1 MSRHPARLPG
11 LPLLVAATDPDGEL
25 LERFAARR
33 EEAAFAALV
42 ARHGPMVLGVCRR
55 LLRDAGRAEDAFQAT
70 FLILA
75 RKAASV
81 GRAGPLA
88 GWLHAV
94 AHRVAANT
102 RRSERRRPQ
111 AALADE
117 PPSPHPEPSAEVE
130 GLELLAAVEH
140 EIARLPAAYRLP
152 IVLCCLEGLSQ
163 EDAARKLGCT
173 PGALRG
179 RLERGRARLHDRLAR
194 GGVVVPAVFAAAAA
208 SRAAVAAGPA
218 AAVARAAVF
227 FAERRAVPESVA
239 PAAVVALAQRSIQ
252 VLTLKKLI
260 LPATLVLAAGVL
272 VPVGVLAGRPGRPA
286 PVAADD
292 KAEPEKKPMPDLA
305 PGIYNCDYGGRGK
318 LIRRNDGAEVS
329 LGARVGETLGAAT
342 LTSIANDNSQFT
354 LHLTRA
360 GPVAAGATKNPMVVI
375 IDGLVLGVWGHSGP
389 NDDGTVNLSVG
400 VHGEGAARKVAAAL
414 KVEPKLRKH
423 PGHRLQTR
431 WVPEKG
437 AVAVGEPVVLKM
449 EMKNTGEVPI
459 TFMNGGKQRGPRN
472 NQFRFLAY
480 RGSGHGTAVP
490 DTGDPTNFGGIGSY
504 VTLKPGETFTAT
516 VGIEKWFTFT
526 DPDVY
531 RVTGMF
537 EIAVQTR
544 PEFGGSGEV
553 VWDDLAVGDCLVTI
567 VPKAK

>member
-1 MSRHPARLPG
+1 MSRQPARLPG
-11 LPLLVAATDPDGEL
+11 VPWLAAATDPDGEL

-42 ARHGPMVLGVCRR
+42 ARYGPMVLGVCRR

-75 RKAASV
+75 RKAGTV

-94 AHRVAANT
+94 AHRVAANV

-117 PPSPHPEPSAEVE
+117 PPSPHPDPSAEAAGREVR
-130 GLELLAAVEH
+130 AAVEH

-194 GGVVVPAVFAAAAA
+194 GGVVVPAVLAAA
-208 SRAAVAAGPA
+208 G
-218 AAVARAAVF
+218 VARAAVAPGRVAAVASAAVL
-227 FAERRAVPESVA
+227 FAERRDVPDAVAS
-239 PAAVVALAQRSIQ
+239 AAAVALAERSIQ
-252 VLTLKKLI
+252 VSTLKKLVF
-260 LPATLVLAAGVL
+260 PAVLLLAAGVL
-272 VPVGVLAGRPGRPA
+272 VPVGVLAGGAGPA
-286 PVAADD
+286 PAPTAADD
-292 KAEPEKKPMPDLA
+292 KPAAGKNDMTDLE
-305 PGIYNCDYGGRGK
+305 PGIYTYRYDGEGK
-318 LIRRNDGAEVS
+318 RVRRADGAEVV
-329 LGARVGETLGAAT
+329 LGPRVGRGFGAAS
-342 LTSIANDNSQFT
+342 LTSISNDNSQFT

-360 GPVAAGATKNPMVVI
+360 GPITGRPDDGWRAVV
-375 IDGLVLGVWGHSGP
+375 IDGLVLGVWGNSGP
-389 NDDGTVNLSVG
+389 NDDGTINLSMNVP
-400 VHGEGAARKVAAAL
+400 GAAAKKVAEAL
-414 KVEPKLRKH
+414 KVEPRPRKH
-423 PGHRLQTR
+423 PGHRIETR
-431 WVPEKG
+431 WTPEKG
-437 AVAVGEPVVLKM
+437 AFAVGEPVVLRL
-449 EMKNTGEVPI
+449 EIKNTGEVPI
-459 TFMNGGKQRGPRN
+459 AFMNGGKQRGPRN

-480 RGSGHGTAVP
+480 RGSGHGKAVP
-490 DTGDPTNFGGIGSY
+490 DTGDPTNFGGIAGQ

-516 VGIEKWFTFT
+516 VAIDKWFTFT
-526 DPDVY
+526 DPDTY

-537 EIAVQTR
+537 ELGLQAR
-544 PEFGGSGEV
+544 PEERVFGEV